1 MNRSSVAAGVL
12 VVVVGLTIG
21 GGVVSARSGNERP
34 TFGLSPAGKGDQA
47 PAFSAVSDQNGGIA
61 GYVNTEL
68 INSGGPQPETPEEAV
83 IFMKTVKGNIYEVFD
98 TDGEIVGYFAS
109 EGHGFVGES
118 ERDELIK
125 QGFRLLR
132 APRPELDGSSVPS
145 PTQGDA
151 GVPAPTTQ
159 EP

>member
-1 MNRSSVAAGVL
+1 MVN
-12 VVVVGLTIG
+12 
-21 GGVVSARSGNERP
+21 ARSENERP
-34 TFGLSPAGKGDQA
+34 TFGLSPAGKADQP
-47 PAFSAVSDQNGGIA
+47 PAFSAVSDHHGGIA

-83 IFMKTVKGNIYEVFD
+83 IFMKTVKGNLYEVFD
-98 TDGEIVGYFAS
+98 TEGELVGYFAS

-118 ERDELIK
+118 EKDELIQ

-132 APRPELDGSSVPS
+132 SPRPELDGGSVSS

-151 GVPAPTTQ
+151 GIPAPTTQ